1 MIDTRTTPLSKKI
14 AQIFYWFCL
23 LLLVVLALACLVVL
37 VSGPSFFMLALWFS
51 LIYIVPIPLIVWGMT
66 LLLRYRRLIKDKLV
80 MSEKR
85 LWVETIL
92 MNLVNLGFF
101 VWVMPSFRLPSVTSL
116 AVALL
121 NVVAICLALR
131 ALVSKDITVKKMV

>member
-85 LWVETIL
+85 LWLETIG
-92 MNLVNLGFF
+92 MNAVGLWLFP
-101 VWVMPSFRLPSVTSL
+101 WMLQSLELSLSVVIVI
-116 AVALL
+116 AIW
-121 NVVAICLALR
+121 NVVAIGLALR
-131 ALVSKDITVKKMV
+131 AFVQKT